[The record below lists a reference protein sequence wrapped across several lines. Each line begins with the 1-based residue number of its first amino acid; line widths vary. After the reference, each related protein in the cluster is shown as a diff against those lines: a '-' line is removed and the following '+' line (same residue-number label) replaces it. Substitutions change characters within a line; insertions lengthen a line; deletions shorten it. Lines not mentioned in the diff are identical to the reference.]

1 MYVRRLGPSTILYQ
15 RTAKDTLRGC
25 RNPHGGGQ
33 RPELLAVSQ
42 YLEVRIASFKCGAT
56 GHVVVRLNNNLLT
69 LMGHLHRSAEP
80 RDPLLFETEAWRLLN
95 EFQKETADADRTIQE
110 ISARAPG
117 MPRGWQ
123 AFGACSGV

>member
-15 RTAKDTLRGC
+15 RTAKDTLHGC

-56 GHVVVRLNNNLLT
+56 GHVVAAT
-69 LMGHLHRSAEP
+69 QQQSP
-80 RDPLLFETEAWRLLN
+80 
-95 EFQKETADADRTIQE
+95 DADG
-110 ISARAPG
+110 APASLG
-117 MPRGWQ
+117 
-123 AFGACSGV
+123 